1 MICPRCGAKVAD
13 HKKFCGDCGS
23 PLPWRCSA
31 CGSENPADK
40 RFCSDCGAAAF
51 RAKPEGPLAPAAPQ
65 PSAELRQLTVM
76 FVDLVGSTA
85 LSARLDPEDL
95 RDVMAAYDGSVTGLV
110 ARFDGF
116 VARYLGDGVLAY
128 FGYPQAHEDD
138 AERAIRTGLAIVNA
152 VAQLAT
158 IAGPAGTLSARVAIA
173 SGLVMVGDLIGSEA
187 IGDTPNLA
195 ARLQAAAEAGTVV
208 ISSATRRLTGDLFE
222 YRELALPDV
231 KGRRAPERAWVV
243 LGESVIESRFEALR
257 GTRLHLVGRTEE
269 LELLRRRWEQAK
281 TGEGRVVLLRGEPGI
296 GKSRRKSVQTLHQR
310 GATALQDVIAGRLD
324 LIFDN
329 ITASLP
335 HVRSGVARGLAVT
348 AAKRVPAAPHLP
360 TIAEAGVPGFDVSTW
375 FAFFRARQDAAR
387 HH

>member
-1 MICPRCGAKVAD
+1 LS
-13 HKKFCGDCGS
+13 S
-23 PLPWRCSA
+23 PAQRDA
-31 CGSENPADK
+31 
-40 RFCSDCGAAAF
+40 
-51 RAKPEGPLAPAAPQ
+51 
-65 PSAELRQLTVM
+65 LRETY
-76 FVDLVGSTA
+76 S
-85 LSARLDPEDL
+85 
-95 RDVMAAYDGSVTGLV
+95 
-110 ARFDGF
+110 
-116 VARYLGDGVLAY
+116 
-128 FGYPQAHEDD
+128 
-138 AERAIRTGLAIVNA
+138 N
-152 VAQLAT
+152 
-158 IAGPAGTLSARVAIA
+158 IA
-173 SGLVMVGDLIGSEA
+173 S
-187 IGDTPNLA
+187 
-195 ARLQAAAEAGTVV
+195 
-208 ISSATRRLTGDLFE
+208 F
-222 YRELALPDV
+222 ALPDV